1 MSNKI
6 LLQPNPLQLIIW
18 IPLARGLFL
27 KSPETFRE
35 YFGCHNSFYIFATP
49 RFQAIKLRNLLS
61 FSYVQNMLKDHLFKT
76 SGLQFDNWLFG
87 PKSSQ
92 EFRETGPGLSQYQT
106 KDRTPLL
113 WRTSP
118 FLWNNLACVWST
130 KATTEFRSMQGQDMQ
145 IRQRPL
151 QLEEDR

>member
-49 RFQAIKLRNLLS
+49 RFQAIKLRNRLS
-61 FSYVQNMLKDHLFKT
+61 FSYVQNILKDHLFKT

-92 EFRETGPGLSQYQT
+92 DFRETGPRPVSVSNQGSNTIALKNESISLKQFGL
-106 KDRTPLL
+106 RLINEG
-113 WRTSP
+113 
-118 FLWNNLACVWST
+118 NNRIQVHA
-130 KATTEFRSMQGQDMQ
+130 
-145 IRQRPL
+145 RPTYAN
-151 QLEEDR
+151 